1 MRRIILEALA
11 ARYRGV
17 IEECKAN
24 IEIYLRNP
32 SGTADH
38 PEVLDSI
45 DGQIKKLT
53 SAHERLEALEQFK
66 NQ

>member
-11 ARYRGV
+11 AKYRGV
-17 IEECKAN
+17 EAECKAN

-32 SGTADH
+32 NGTADH
-38 PEVLDSI
+38 PEILNSI
-45 DGQIKKLT
+45 DGQLKKLT
-53 SAHERLEALEQFK
+53 SARERLEALEQFK